1 MAYTPVTLLEVA
13 TMLEKILVPLDA
25 SRLAECVL
33 SHIVALATAFRSQVT
48 LLHVSE
54 PARKHDQLQVNPL
67 DWHLRKA
74 EAQTYLNGVQKK
86 LRRENIQA
94 ENALLEGPAADRI
107 IEYERDH
114 KFDLIIL
121 SSHGQSGLSGWNV
134 SSVVQKVVLRAHTS
148 IMIVRAY
155 KPDVSDPANIGYQ
168 RILCPL
174 DGSQRAESVLP
185 IATTLANHY
194 KAEHHLVHVASRP
207 EMMHRTP
214 LTDDEVELVDQIAE
228 RNLIEATRYFNQL
241 QSHLGE
247 HIQTSVVASENA
259 VLTLHELAEQKQVDL
274 VLLSAH
280 GYSCEK
286 KWPYGSVVA
295 SFLSYGVAP
304 LLIIQ
309 DLAHHEMDPTHA
321 EIVINAIESG
331 QGRDNVNL
339 SHENQLANFI

>member
-1 MAYTPVTLLEVA
+1 
-13 TMLEKILVPLDA
+13 MLEKILVPLDA

-48 LLHVSE
+48 LLHVLE
-54 PARKHDQLQVNPL
+54 PERKHDQIQVDPL
-67 DWHLRKA
+67 DWYLRKA
-74 EAQTYLNGVQKK
+74 EAQTYLDGVQEQ
-86 LRRENIQA
+86 LRQENIHA
-94 ENALLEGPAADRI
+94 ETALLEGPIADRI
-107 IEYERDH
+107 IEYQRDQ
-114 KFDLIIL
+114 KFGLIIL
-121 SSHGQSGLSGWNV
+121 SSHGQSGLSGWNI

-155 KPDVSDPANIGYQ
+155 RSSDSDAANKGYR

-185 IATTLANHY
+185 IATTLAKHY
-194 KAEHHLVHVASRP
+194 KAEYLLVHVASRP

-214 LTDDEVELVDQIAE
+214 LTNKEVALVDQIAE
-228 RNLIEATRYFNQL
+228 RNLFEANRYFNQL
-241 QSHLGE
+241 RSHLGE
-247 HIQTSVVASENA
+247 HIQMSVVASENA
-259 VLTLHELAEQKQVDL
+259 VVTLHELAEQKQVDL

-286 KWPYGSVVA
+286 KWPYGNVVA

-309 DLAHHEMDPTHA
+309 DLSHHEMDPTHA
-321 EIVINAIESG
+321 EIAINAIESG
-331 QGRDNVNL
+331 QGRDIVNVSHANKFTNL
-339 SHENQLANFI
+339 I

>member
-1 MAYTPVTLLEVA
+1 
-13 TMLEKILVPLDA
+13 MLEKILVPLDA

-33 SHIVALATAFRSQVT
+33 FHIVALSMAFKSQVT
-48 LLHVSE
+48 LLHVLE
-54 PARKHDQLQVNPL
+54 PERKHDQFQVDPL
-67 DWHLRKA
+67 DWYLRKT
-74 EAQTYLNGVQKK
+74 ETQTYLDGVQEQ
-86 LRRENIQA
+86 LGQENIQA
-94 ENALLEGPAADRI
+94 ETALLEGPAADRI
-107 IEYERDH
+107 VEYARDQ
-114 KFDLIIL
+114 KYDLIIL

-134 SSVVQKVVLRAHTS
+134 SSVVQKVVLRAHRS

-155 KPDVSDPANIGYQ
+155 RPGVIDPANIGYQ

-185 IATTLANHY
+185 IATTLAKHY
-194 KAEHHLVHVASRP
+194 KAEHHLIHVASRP
-207 EMMHRTP
+207 ELMHRTP
-214 LTDDEVELVDQIAE
+214 LTNKEVALVDQIAE

-241 QSHLGE
+241 RSQLGE
-247 HIQTSVVASENA
+247 HIKMSVAASENY
-259 VLTLHELAEQKQVDL
+259 VVKLHELAEQKQIDL

-286 KWPYGSVVA
+286 KWPYGTVVA

-309 DLAHHEMDPTHA
+309 DLSHHEMDPTHA
-321 EIVINAIESG
+321 EIAINAIESG

-339 SHENQLANFI
+339 SHENQFTNFI